1 MQYIEL
7 KNHLRDFIVFTQK
20 DIKKIDESFS
30 RQNLNAW
37 QKKGYIKKIIKGH
50 YLFSDIEVNQNILFL
65 IGNKIY
71 KPSYVSFESALS
83 FYKLVPESIFA
94 ITSANSRNTY
104 TFKTHYG
111 EFIYKKIKPKL
122 MFGYKTVTN
131 KNYSFNI
138 AEPEKVILDYLYIKP
153 HLKSEDDFEE
163 LRIDNEVFFEQIN
176 KKKFYSYLERF
187 KNTALTKRAKRL
199 IKYLENA

>member
-1 MQYIEL
+1 MKYLEL
-7 KNHLRDFIVFTQK
+7 KNYLK
-20 DIKKIDESFS
+20 DITLFS
-30 RQNLNAW
+30 LKDVRKFEKRFDRRRLTEW
-37 QKKGYIKKIIKGH
+37 QKKGYIKKIIKEH

-65 IGNKIY
+65 IANKIY

-83 FYKLVPESIFA
+83 FYKFIPESIFA
-94 ITSANSRNTY
+94 VTSANSRNTY

-122 MFGYKTVTN
+122 MFGYKTVTS

-138 AEPEKVILDYLYIKP
+138 AEGEKAILDYLYIKP

-163 LRIDNEVFFEQIN
+163 LRIDNKVFFEQIN
-176 KKKFYSYLERF
+176 KKRFYSYLERF